1 MCAHNT
7 REELHHQ
14 DLVVEGEALVVAVK
28 EVIESLRKGLRIV
41 KELESGEIS

>member
-1 MCAHNT
+1 
-7 REELHHQ
+7 
-14 DLVVEGEALVVAVK
+14 VVEGEALVVAVK